1 MRVHGWEIFLADD
14 LDRRA
19 LGLPASE
26 SDSAGEDRARLKV
39 LVVDDERLLADT
51 TSSILRIAGFHA
63 RTAYD
68 GWEALE
74 IARTFHPGCILTDVM
89 MPMMNGVE
97 LAIAV
102 TKMFPGTKVVLFSGQ
117 AGISNI
123 MQDSRSRGY
132 DFPLLAKPVHPLKLI
147 EAVKESCSGD

>member
-1 MRVHGWEIFLADD
+1 LS
-14 LDRRA
+14 
-19 LGLPASE
+19 LPASE
-26 SDSAGEDRARLKV
+26 SDSEGEGRVGFKV

-74 IARTFHPGCILTDVM
+74 IARSFHPDCLLTDVM

-97 LAIAV
+97 LAIAI
-102 TKMFPGTKVVLFSGQ
+102 TKMFPGTTVMLFSGQ
-117 AGISNI
+117 AGIADI
-123 MQDSRSRGY
+123 LEDSRSQGY
-132 DFPLLAKPVHPLKLI
+132 EFPLLAKPVHPLTLI
-147 EAVKESCSGD
+147 QALKDTRSND